1 MTLGDRIKAR
11 RKELTLS
18 QATLA
23 ELLDYKDRSTIAKIE
38 SGKNDLTQSKILQFA
53 EHLQTTPE
61 YLMGWTDDPYDY
73 DIDPDSLFDDI
84 PLDVLDGLQDAYGDD
99 NAQIWYAWQAMQDDA
114 AACASDPEIEHPRA
128 FQLACQLETPTE
140 HELKLLARHLDKIP
154 DEQRNRLLDNFK
166 SSIDMYLD
174 ALGISKEDE

>member
-1 MTLGDRIKAR
+1 MTLGDRIRAR
-11 RKELTLS
+11 RKELNFS
-18 QATLA
+18 QAALA

-73 DIDPDSLFDDI
+73 DSDPNSIFDEI
-84 PLDVLDGLQDAYGDD
+84 PIAVLDGLQDAYGDD
-99 NAQIWYAWQAMQDDA
+99 NEQIWHAWQAMQDDA
-114 AACASDPEIEHPRA
+114 CAGAANIEAEDFLPPKA
-128 FQLACQLETPTE
+128 DCQEETATE

-154 DEQRNRLLDNFK
+154 DKQRNRLLDNFK
-166 SSIDMYLD
+166 NSIDMYLD
-174 ALGISKEDE
+174 ALGVSKEDE